1 MSNIYGEWGQMN
13 SSNVSQIDNLVAD
26 APNKSKISVTAITI
40 GLIGIAIYLALSL
53 FLMLQFN
60 KHLPDDFEIKLFGF
74 SKTVHNIHDRFYN
87 AYLLIFVLFPAAFA
101 VEAIFTGW
109 KKSSLYRILLA
120 RTESIKLDLACLAYS
135 QLQIYNIVKLILTFG
150 LAMII
155 GKWINA
161 HLVGIF
167 PFAKVLSQL
176 PIYAQIPLFY
186 VLYTLCDY
194 WDHRIEHTKYFWV
207 FHRFHHSAEDFCMV
221 TTMRQHPVSFVAIF
235 IINLPMAIL
244 GASTSAMIWVNLL
257 VTIVGMF
264 QHSNIDSD
272 YGWFG
277 KWLFQSPNHH
287 RKHHELD
294 ISGGVYNFGL
304 MPLWDKVFGTWKQE
318 ADQTIVIGVDKP
330 YKHGYGFF
338 GDVLRDYIDF
348 FKGLMGQKVDPYD
361 WDAAKEK

>member
-1 MSNIYGEWGQMN
+1 MGQME
-13 SSNVSQIDNLVAD
+13 SLNVSQMDGFDKN
-26 APNKSKISVTAITI
+26 APNKNVLSTSIIAFGV
-40 GLIGIAIYLALSL
+40 IGIAAYLALSL
-53 FLMLQFN
+53 FLMGQLN
-60 KHLPDDFEIKLFGF
+60 KLFADDITLNLFGHT
-74 SKTVHNIHDRFYN
+74 KTVHNIHDRLSN
-87 AYLLIFVLFPAAFA
+87 AYLLMFVLFPVAFG

-109 KKSSLYRILLA
+109 KKSSLYRILFA

-135 QLQIYNIVKLILTFG
+135 QLQIYNIVKLVLTFG
-150 LAMII
+150 MAMII

-167 PFAKVLSQL
+167 PFAKAISQL

-235 IINLPMAIL
+235 VINLPMAIL

-257 VTIVGMF
+257 VTIVGML
-264 QHSNIDSD
+264 QHSNIDTD

-304 MPLWDKVFGTWKQE
+304 MPLWDKLFGTWKQE
-318 ADQTIVIGVDKP
+318 ADQTIAIGVDKP

-338 GDVLRDYIDF
+338 GDVLRDYFDF
-348 FKGLMGQKVDPYD
+348 FRGLMGQKVDPYD